1 MTAKIFL
8 RRPLERLAQL
18 PAGRRVAAGLTLAA
32 LVVTLVAMGLLALQ
46 AMESAGAE
54 REHLLWSM
62 GALVLLAVVTGT
74 AIGVLLT
81 GGLKAH
87 AEPQGRMA
95 ERLAEADMG
104 ADLDAAADDEVLRL
118 QQAVAEM
125 QERLRTMVGAVREA
139 ADVPAVSA
147 AATVPVPASLPPRP
161 AVTDSASPDQLVAA
175 AVAAAERGGKVVS
188 QVVANLDEIATSS
201 RKIGEIVSV
210 IDNIAFQTNLLALN
224 AAVQAAKAGAQGGGF
239 AMVAGEV
246 RGLAQRAANAA
257 KEIKGLVNA
266 STERVESGGQLVRD
280 ASATMEH
287 LMVTVQSVT
296 EIIGRL
302 GGQAVPQH
310 ELAQVGDSMHK
321 LEELTQRNVTLA
333 QESAGAAEALRSQAE
348 RLQKVVGA
356 FRLLQQTQ
364 EAAWTAH
371 NAITSARERARGSSQ
386 GGSGMALWGQDRR
399 PPATPGSGAGKGDW
413 ENF

>member
-1 MTAKIFL
+1 MTAKLFL

-32 LVVTLVAMGLLALQ
+32 LVVTLVAMALLALQ

-87 AEPQGRMA
+87 AEPQGRLA

-139 ADVPAVSA
+139 ADVPAVPAAAVA
-147 AATVPVPASLPPRP
+147 AATVPIALPRQPASEP
-161 AVTDSASPDQLVAA
+161 AHPDELVAA

-210 IDNIAFQTNLLALN
+210 IDQIAFQTNLLALN

-302 GGQAVPQH
+302 GGQAVPES

-321 LEELTQRNVTLA
+321 LEELTQRNVALA

-371 NAITSARERARGSSQ
+371 NAITSARERARGSSH

-399 PPATPGSGAGKGDW
+399 PPATPGKGDW